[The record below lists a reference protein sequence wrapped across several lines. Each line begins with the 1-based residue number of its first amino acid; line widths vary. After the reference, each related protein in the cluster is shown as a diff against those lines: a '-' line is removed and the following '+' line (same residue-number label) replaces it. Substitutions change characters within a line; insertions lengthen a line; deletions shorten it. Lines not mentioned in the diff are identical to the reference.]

1 MSTPVNA
8 SRGSLTFTRGSA
20 IHHEGVGG
28 DLMFVPHEVQKTLDE
43 THENMVAMRELL
55 EQLVKIQNHQV
66 NLLIDIL
73 DKLEPK
79 PRRRAS

>member
-1 MSTPVNA
+1 MV
-8 SRGSLTFTRGSA
+8 
-20 IHHEGVGG
+20 
-28 DLMFVPHEVQKTLDE
+28 VPHEVQKTLDE